1 MIAISH
7 KKPKKQKLKKRLKM
21 SNIFTTSQFS
31 KVGTNTFDL
40 SHERKFDAKIGEL
53 TPILVQEVIPGDT
66 FTIKSSSLIRLA
78 PMVTPV
84 MHRISAYTH
93 YFFVPNRIIWDGWED
108 FITGNDE
115 RTMPYLNRKWADDR
129 LPDFLGVPNSDS
141 RSDVQLLPFAAY
153 NRIYND
159 FYRDENLIEPI
170 RDSLSDGA
178 NASDDFLDLRKR
190 AWQHDYFTSALPW
203 TQKGPEVTMPMG
215 GTAPLILDGVI
226 ASNIQDTDGA
236 RLQNYDDNLST
247 DPFGKFWTAGQSFS
261 NQLQMD
267 VTPHTLADLSQATAT
282 SIISLRR
289 AFKLQ
294 EFLEKNARGGT
305 RYIEHIMV
313 HFGVRSSDGRLQ
325 RAEYIGGNI
334 TPVQISEVL
343 QTSQTTNGIEPGS
356 GSPQAN
362 MAGHGISAD
371 STKKQYYKA
380 EEHGYIIGIQSVMP
394 VSTYQQGFPKHL
406 IKFDRFDYFYPSF
419 QHIGEQPIYNIEV
432 YSAED
437 GKDSET
443 FGYTPRYAEY
453 KYTPSTVHGQYRTTL
468 NFWHAGRIFNT
479 RPQLNQDF
487 IECDYTEF
495 DRIFAVAN
503 QEQLYCH
510 VYNDIKAN
518 RKMAYFGNPKM

>member
-1 MIAISH
+1 
-7 KKPKKQKLKKRLKM
+7 M

-108 FITGNDE
+108 FITGNEE
-115 RTMPYLNRKWADDR
+115 RSMPYINSGGGWQAAWK
-129 LPDFLGVPNSDS
+129 LPDFMGVPATDYGT
-141 RSDVQLLPFAAY
+141 DVQALPFAAY

-170 RDSLSDGA
+170 LDTLTDGSNPNSKFRDLM
-178 NASDDFLDLRKR
+178 KR

-215 GTAPLILDGVI
+215 GTAPLIMDTTTPTKIVD
-226 ASNIQDTDGA
+226 SNNGNL
-236 RLQNYDDNLST
+236 LQNYDDNMST
-247 DPFGKFWTAGQSFS
+247 DGFGNLWTSGQSMS

-267 VTPHTLADLSQATAT
+267 VTKHTLADLSQATAT

-343 QTSQTTNGIEPGS
+343 QTSQTTNGIEPGG

-419 QHIGEQPIYNIEV
+419 QHIGEQPIYNTEL
-432 YSAED
+432 YNEDD
-437 GKDSET
+437 GKGSEV
-443 FGYTPRYAEY
+443 FGYTPRYSEY
-453 KYTPSTVHGQYRTTL
+453 KYTPSTVHGQYKTTL

-510 VYNDIKAN
+510 VYNDVKAN